1 MVFIGGKT
9 VRTGDRIAVWSR
21 NGQCKV
27 IDGPIRARFFMQKWE
42 LLRSVVATDDEYIK
56 VTKRDG
62 STEHHP
68 GPVSMFK
75 DPVLDE
81 SVRVMQATV
90 IDASQALVI
99 ETTSTGK
106 AAAAAGGVSQRIVR
120 GPARFCPSA
129 NESVKQTLKVCIA
142 NATEYLEVR
151 KRDGQTEIMPG
162 PCSAFADPLRD
173 EGIFVRQSKEIDAS
187 QALVVNSKPA
197 GATEAGSEVAQ
208 RIVRGPARFIPA
220 PNEWVVQTLKEY
232 TADENSYME
241 VRKRAGPI
249 EIVLG
254 PASRFLD
261 PVLDESITVRPAT
274 MIDASEALVVYQHS
288 SAADTSA
295 TGSGGAQGVDRRVV
309 RGPAR
314 FIPRADEWIHHF
326 EWSGMPKDGS
336 KTTYQP
342 RALKFDKLKVIPM
355 TAYHN
360 VSEVRTNDDTL
371 ITIKLMLFFE
381 LDHAALGNA
390 IERMLDAT
398 ADPIGDFINAASS
411 DVIAFCSSVSYET
424 FLNETAKLN
433 ELSSFTQLVDRAE
446 KIGYKVTKVVF
457 RGFQAG
463 AKLQAM
469 HDDAIQERTRLRLLE
484 ETQAQEQ
491 RGHDLRIA
499 AEQQRAAKEAEL
511 QIEQARLAAEISL
524 SQQKAKLA
532 EQALVDDAERERAT
546 RSHGTAMA
554 ELRAQGEAE
563 TEVER
568 RKFEVERQR
577 NEEQLRVMK
586 EMKALSV
593 DITKVLVAQHEVPGN
608 LIRLETDGGR
618 GGGAAIATGGSEP
631 GKGLLGA
638 LQLNL

>member
-21 NGQCKV
+21 NGKCKV
-27 IDGPIRARFFMQKWE
+27 IDGPVRARFFMQKWE
-42 LLRSVVATDDEYIK
+42 LLRAYVATDDEFIK

-75 DPVLDE
+75 DPVLDD
-81 SVRVMQATV
+81 SVRVERATV
-90 IDASQALVI
+90 IDASQALVV
-99 ETTSTGK
+99 ETTNTGK
-106 AAAAAGGVSQRIVR
+106 AAAAAGGVTQRIVR
-120 GPARFCPSA
+120 GPARFCPMS
-129 NESVKQTLKVCIA
+129 NESVKQTLKICIA
-142 NATEYLEVR
+142 NANEYLEVR

-162 PCSAFADPLRD
+162 PCSAFADPLLD

-197 GATEAGSEVAQ
+197 GATDTGSEVSQ
-208 RIVRGPARFIPA
+208 RLVRGPARFIPA
-220 PNEWVVQTLKEY
+220 PNEWIVQTLNEF

-261 PVLDESITVRPAT
+261 PVLDESITVRAAT
-274 MIDASEALVVYQHS
+274 MIDASEALVVYQHAS
-288 SAADTSA
+288 GTGE
-295 TGSGGAQGVDRRVV
+295 TGSGSSGVDRRVV

-314 FIPRADEWIHHF
+314 FIPKADEWIHHF

-381 LDHAALGNA
+381 LTD
-390 IERMLDAT
+390 IEKMLDAT

-424 FLNETAKLN
+424 FLNETFKLN
-433 ELSSFTQLVDRAE
+433 ELSSFTQLVGRAE
-446 KIGYKVTKVVF
+446 MIGYKVTKVVF

-491 RGHDLRIA
+491 RAADLRIA

-532 EQALVDDAERERAT
+532 EQALVDEAERERAQ
-546 RSHGTAMA
+546 RQHETAMA
-554 ELRAQGEAE
+554 ELRAKGEAE
-563 TEVER
+563 AEVER

-586 EMKALSV
+586 EMKTLSV

-608 LIRLETDGGR
+608 LIRLETAGDKGGAAAVAT
-618 GGGAAIATGGSEP
+618 GGGADGT